1 MYQYGGAIKFLIG
14 AEGHSGM
21 WARYNYGGAI
31 GIFYT
36 GTWHGVLAYTIVTVI
51 LVFAVIG
58 VVSTIKHLALSRPKD
73 DTMDPTERW
82 LKTGKWQAV
91 KPPKDKKD

>member
-1 MYQYGGAIKFLIG
+1 
-14 AEGHSGM
+14 M

-58 VVSTIKHLALSRPKD
+58 VIATIKHFVSSRPKD

-82 LKTGKWQAV
+82 LKTGKWQAG